1 MSDYYLRFKGYYLIP
16 IGIVILLTSFLDNVV
31 FPSYLDS
38 SQGRSSFFTLLNF
51 VSLLAVCVVVQ
62 FLLLNSAIK
71 MNLSISRSNK
81 PSFHDILIVI
91 LLGFLVFL
99 LLMINS
105 QLFQNRSYSLSIFIL
120 ILIYDLTGSA
130 IIIAVLVFKLSM
142 WTKRKRNFH
151 GFLYVLSFSLIL
163 VTLVSS
169 SMGLI
174 EELDGRSPTVTS
186 KPNPWDNISTVQPI
200 YYDMYRIS
208 SLISFGLFWIATSI
222 LLRNYSTRKIG
233 KRKYWILVAIPMIY
247 YIGTFDFALNNYL
260 NPLVFQY
267 PNFSTIIFYLLGI
280 TKQIG
285 GFFFALSFIF
295 MAKNIPNK
303 KLKFYLQ
310 LTAVGIMMLFSSI
323 QISTLHILPYPPFG
337 LITLS
342 IMPISAYLVLL
353 GLYNSARSI
362 SYDKHFLS
370 ELRKQ
375 IKNESNLFL
384 KSIGSAEWNRNL
396 EMSIDGVLKQIGKR
410 DDTNYSLGEED
421 VRDYVV
427 DVLNELKKQRKP
439 SAVP

>member
-1 MSDYYLRFKGYYLIP
+1 
-16 IGIVILLTSFLDNVV
+16 
-31 FPSYLDS
+31 
-38 SQGRSSFFTLLNF
+38 
-51 VSLLAVCVVVQ
+51 
-62 FLLLNSAIK
+62 
-71 MNLSISRSNK
+71 
-81 PSFHDILIVI
+81 
-91 LLGFLVFL
+91 
-99 LLMINS
+99 MINS